1 MRSGVIGTPL
11 SFARLGEV
19 SVLAV
24 VDRSMSLLPTP
35 ASASTGSGGSDEDA
49 LAALAARAAM
59 RNDADRKS
67 VSWMKA
73 TSASAMPES
82 ADGSSTSSAP
92 RPSSRSW
99 STGVVGSPSE
109 LSSAP
114 RYDEPDEPTDRDD
127 PERCSDASAADE
139 SGVSSDGAESPDSSA
154 NGTDPSRSGTPGK
167 RWTNVASAGDT
178 DAADASSL
186 YWRARSIGG

>member
-11 SFARLGEV
+11 SLARLGEV

-35 ASASTGSGGSDEDA
+35 ASASTGSKGSGTDA
-49 LAALAARAAM
+49 LAAFAARAAM

-92 RPSSRSW
+92 RPSSRS
-99 STGVVGSPSE
+99 
-109 LSSAP
+109 
-114 RYDEPDEPTDRDD
+114 
-127 PERCSDASAADE
+127 
-139 SGVSSDGAESPDSSA
+139 
-154 NGTDPSRSGTPGK
+154 
-167 RWTNVASAGDT
+167 
-178 DAADASSL
+178 
-186 YWRARSIGG
+186 